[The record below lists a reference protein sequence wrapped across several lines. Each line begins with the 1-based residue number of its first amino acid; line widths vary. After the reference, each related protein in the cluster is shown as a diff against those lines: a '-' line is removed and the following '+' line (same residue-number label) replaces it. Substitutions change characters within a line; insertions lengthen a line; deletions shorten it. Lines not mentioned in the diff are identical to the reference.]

1 MAILLGGRCW
11 GKCKPKLGLN
21 LNSLCLN
28 LCLYHKNISFL
39 CYQQFEFFFSAKF
52 FFNNDSLISNIL
64 MLICLSQLLKKR
76 PKVLIRTITNYGIDN
91 NFLITLGEKDEW
103 TKDKTAKKYFT
114 KAITILRYIS
124 KIFGWPFLWDTYIYD
139 R

>member
-1 MAILLGGRCW
+1 MAILLGAGCR
-11 GKCKPKLGLN
+11 GKYN
-21 LNSLCLN
+21 LNRAWTWLALCLK

-64 MLICLSQLLKKR
+64 MLIFLSQLLKKR

-114 KAITILRYIS
+114 KAIRILRYIS

>member
-1 MAILLGGRCW
+1 
-11 GKCKPKLGLN
+11 
-21 LNSLCLN
+21 
-28 LCLYHKNISFL
+28 
-39 CYQQFEFFFSAKF
+39 
-52 FFNNDSLISNIL
+52 

-114 KAITILRYIS
+114 KAIRILRYMS